1 MRPIRLELSAFGPYL
16 EHTVIDFE
24 KLNEAGLFLITG
36 QTGGGKTTLLD
47 AMSIALFYKSTGGRR
62 TFQDMRCLAA
72 ADSDRTEVVYHFAL
86 GEDEYCFRRA
96 LYRRK
101 KRGSDDFITEEE
113 NECKRRTAD
122 GWALAASGA
131 ARNVTGYAENL
142 LSLTAEQFSQVIVL
156 PQGKFMQLLRAN
168 STEKAAILKTLF
180 SCELWE
186 RIAMKFTERQ
196 KKLYAKRETCET
208 KLKSLLEKHGAE
220 TAEALAVQTEA
231 LRSECARTEK
241 ALAAA
246 KEALTLAQ
254 KQYTRALQ
262 FEQCQK
268 AETDAE
274 AQLKTAEARAASAKA
289 QYTRAEQN
297 RAGLTKLT
305 AEKDTLLKRSEQLR
319 AEQERSLQKEQL
331 LKELRAEEERE
342 RAVQKQ
348 AEDDRQKLP
357 EVLRRIAVG
366 EAFTEKADAAKDRL
380 ASLLQT
386 QTILSEQLA
395 ALKTRSDAAKAEAQC
410 KKLWEAAEDAARTA
424 RLTVVGQDKL
434 LSAAEAKWN
443 QNSAAALATGLT
455 DGTPCPVCGAVH
467 HPVLAVPCA
476 GETTKEELDALRKKL
491 EDLRQEQSRAEQTAA
506 AAKARHEVAFAQL
519 NAANDAAKSI
529 TESEEVLT
537 AAYIAAQTA
546 LNEAQKLA
554 AQAPAAH
561 KKLETLKAE
570 REALMQVESRHNAAL
585 AACRAALEEKRR
597 QLSAMDA
604 VRDAAQITL
613 EMTEIQKRIRVLE
626 QETAALEE
634 AFHAA
639 ENALSAANEAVKAAA
654 QQMFAAKEAKN
665 ALGAAPEKN
674 LPQSKAE
681 LDAKSTETQTLSVQL
696 GRFGSDLRTI
706 TESAAAVQQYTEEA
720 AALDVQYSRAA
731 KLAGYV
737 TGRSNALR
745 VPLLQYVLGMMLDET
760 IQSANRFFSVLSR
773 GRYALQHKQGKSG
786 AGYGGL
792 DIEVLDGMSGT
803 CRSVETLSGGEQFL
817 ASLSLAFGLSD
828 VVQSYSGAV
837 RLDSIFIDEGFGS
850 LDTDTLDTAMRAL
863 ESIRQSGRV
872 VGIISHVSELQS
884 RIPTMIR
891 IWKTASGSA
900 AAKVIAED

>member
-305 AEKDTLLKRSEQLR
+305 ARKRH
-319 AEQERSLQKEQL
+319 
-331 LKELRAEEERE
+331 
-342 RAVQKQ
+342 
-348 AEDDRQKLP
+348 
-357 EVLRRIAVG
+357 
-366 EAFTEKADAAKDRL
+366 AFKTKRTAARG
-380 ASLLQT
+380 AGT
-386 QTILSEQLA
+386 QPAKGA
-395 ALKTRSDAAKAEAQC
+395 AFK
-410 KKLWEAAEDAARTA
+410 RTA
-424 RLTVVGQDKL
+424 RRGGARTRRTEAGRGRPPK
-434 LSAAEAKWN
+434 AAGG
-443 QNSAAALATGLT
+443 AAAHRGRRSIHRKGRCRKRPARVALT
-455 DGTPCPVCGAVH
+455 DADHFKRT
-467 HPVLAVPCA
+467 
-476 GETTKEELDALRKKL
+476 
-491 EDLRQEQSRAEQTAA
+491 
-506 AAKARHEVAFAQL
+506 
-519 NAANDAAKSI
+519 
-529 TESEEVLT
+529 
-537 AAYIAAQTA
+537 
-546 LNEAQKLA
+546 
-554 AQAPAAH
+554 
-561 KKLETLKAE
+561 
-570 REALMQVESRHNAAL
+570 
-585 AACRAALEEKRR
+585 ACRA
-597 QLSAMDA
+597 
-604 VRDAAQITL
+604 
-613 EMTEIQKRIRVLE
+613 
-626 QETAALEE
+626 
-634 AFHAA
+634 
-639 ENALSAANEAVKAAA
+639 ENA
-654 QQMFAAKEAKN
+654 Q
-665 ALGAAPEKN
+665 
-674 LPQSKAE
+674 
-681 LDAKSTETQTLSVQL
+681 
-696 GRFGSDLRTI
+696 
-706 TESAAAVQQYTEEA
+706 
-720 AALDVQYSRAA
+720 
-731 KLAGYV
+731 
-737 TGRSNALR
+737 
-745 VPLLQYVLGMMLDET
+745 
-760 IQSANRFFSVLSR
+760 
-773 GRYALQHKQGKSG
+773 
-786 AGYGGL
+786 
-792 DIEVLDGMSGT
+792 
-803 CRSVETLSGGEQFL
+803 
-817 ASLSLAFGLSD
+817 
-828 VVQSYSGAV
+828 
-837 RLDSIFIDEGFGS
+837 
-850 LDTDTLDTAMRAL
+850 
-863 ESIRQSGRV
+863 
-872 VGIISHVSELQS
+872 
-884 RIPTMIR
+884 
-891 IWKTASGSA
+891 
-900 AAKVIAED
+900 

>member
-1 MRPIRLELSAFGPYL
+1 MP
-16 EHTVIDFE
+16 
-24 KLNEAGLFLITG
+24 
-36 QTGGGKTTLLD
+36 
-47 AMSIALFYKSTGGRR
+47 
-62 TFQDMRCLAA
+62 
-72 ADSDRTEVVYHFAL
+72 
-86 GEDEYCFRRA
+86 
-96 LYRRK
+96 
-101 KRGSDDFITEEE
+101 
-113 NECKRRTAD
+113 
-122 GWALAASGA
+122 ASGA

-274 AQLKTAEARAASAKA
+274 AQLKTAETRAASAKA

-410 KKLWEAAEDAARTA
+410 KKLWGAAEDAARTA

-443 QNSAAALATGLT
+443 QNSAAALATGLV

-537 AAYIAAQTA
+537 AAYTAAQTA

-561 KKLETLKAE
+561 KKLETLKAGT
-570 REALMQVESRHNAAL
+570 RSTYAGSKCRHNAAL

-597 QLSAMDA
+597 QLSAMDT

-626 QETAALEE
+626 QETAALDE

-654 QQMFAAKEAKN
+654 QQIFAAKEAKN
-665 ALGAAPEKN
+665 ALGAAPEKD

-760 IQSANRFFSVLSR
+760 IQSANCFFSVLSR

>member
-274 AQLKTAEARAASAKA
+274 AQMKTAETRAASAKA
-289 QYTRAEQN
+289 QYTRAKQN

-305 AEKDTLLKRSEQLR
+305 AEKDALLKRSEQLR

-366 EAFTEKADAAKDRL
+366 EAFTEK
-380 ASLLQT
+380 
-386 QTILSEQLA
+386 
-395 ALKTRSDAAKAEAQC
+395 
-410 KKLWEAAEDAARTA
+410 
-424 RLTVVGQDKL
+424 
-434 LSAAEAKWN
+434 
-443 QNSAAALATGLT
+443 
-455 DGTPCPVCGAVH
+455 
-467 HPVLAVPCA
+467 
-476 GETTKEELDALRKKL
+476 
-491 EDLRQEQSRAEQTAA
+491 AA

-597 QLSAMDA
+597 QLSAMDT

-626 QETAALEE
+626 QETAALDE

-654 QQMFAAKEAKN
+654 QQMFAAKEAKK
-665 ALGAAPEKN
+665 ALGTAPEKD

>member
-1 MRPIRLELSAFGPYL
+1 MRSA
-16 EHTVIDFE
+16 
-24 KLNEAGLFLITG
+24 
-36 QTGGGKTTLLD
+36 KTN
-47 AMSIALFYKSTGGRR
+47 IASAARCTAAKS
-62 TFQDMRCLAA
+62 AA
-72 ADSDRTEVVYHFAL
+72 ATILSP
-86 GEDEYCFRRA
+86 
-96 LYRRK
+96 RK
-101 KRGSDDFITEEE
+101 KTSASAARQ
-113 NECKRRTAD
+113 TA
-122 GWALAASGA
+122 GRLPASGA

-274 AQLKTAEARAASAKA
+274 AQLKTAETRAASAKA

-331 LKELRAEEERE
+331 LKELRTEEERE

-386 QTILSEQLA
+386 QTILNEQLA
-395 ALKTRSDAAKAEAQC
+395 ALKTRSDAAKIEAQC
-410 KKLWEAAEDAARTA
+410 KKLWGAAEDAARTA

-491 EDLRQEQSRAEQTAA
+491 EDLRQEQSRA
-506 AAKARHEVAFAQL
+506 
-519 NAANDAAKSI
+519 
-529 TESEEVLT
+529 
-537 AAYIAAQTA
+537 
-546 LNEAQKLA
+546 
-554 AQAPAAH
+554 P
-561 KKLETLKAE
+561 
-570 REALMQVESRHNAAL
+570 SR
-585 AACRAALEEKRR
+585 RPPP
-597 QLSAMDA
+597 
-604 VRDAAQITL
+604 
-613 EMTEIQKRIRVLE
+613 QKR
-626 QETAALEE
+626 
-634 AFHAA
+634 
-639 ENALSAANEAVKAAA
+639 
-654 QQMFAAKEAKN
+654 
-665 ALGAAPEKN
+665 
-674 LPQSKAE
+674 
-681 LDAKSTETQTLSVQL
+681 
-696 GRFGSDLRTI
+696 
-706 TESAAAVQQYTEEA
+706 
-720 AALDVQYSRAA
+720 
-731 KLAGYV
+731 
-737 TGRSNALR
+737 
-745 VPLLQYVLGMMLDET
+745 
-760 IQSANRFFSVLSR
+760 
-773 GRYALQHKQGKSG
+773 
-786 AGYGGL
+786 
-792 DIEVLDGMSGT
+792 GT
-803 CRSVETLSGGEQFL
+803 R
-817 ASLSLAFGLSD
+817 SLS
-828 VVQSYSGAV
+828 
-837 RLDSIFIDEGFGS
+837 
-850 LDTDTLDTAMRAL
+850 
-863 ESIRQSGRV
+863 
-872 VGIISHVSELQS
+872 HN
-884 RIPTMIR
+884 
-891 IWKTASGSA
+891 
-900 AAKVIAED
+900 

>member
-72 ADSDRTEVVYHFAL
+72 VDSDRTEVVYHFAL

-231 LRSECARTEK
+231 LRLECARTEK

-274 AQLKTAEARAASAKA
+274 AQLKTAETRAASAKA

-410 KKLWEAAEDAARTA
+410 KKLWGAAEDAARTA

-561 KKLETLKAE
+561 KKLETLKA
-570 REALMQVESRHNAAL
+570 RNAKRL
-585 AACRAALEEKRR
+585 CRSRAATTLR
-597 QLSAMDA
+597 LPP
-604 VRDAAQITL
+604 AAPL
-613 EMTEIQKRIRVLE
+613 WKK
-626 QETAALEE
+626 
-634 AFHAA
+634 
-639 ENALSAANEAVKAAA
+639 SAAN
-654 QQMFAAKEAKN
+654 
-665 ALGAAPEKN
+665 
-674 LPQSKAE
+674 
-681 LDAKSTETQTLSVQL
+681 
-696 GRFGSDLRTI
+696 
-706 TESAAAVQQYTEEA
+706 
-720 AALDVQYSRAA
+720 
-731 KLAGYV
+731 
-737 TGRSNALR
+737 
-745 VPLLQYVLGMMLDET
+745 
-760 IQSANRFFSVLSR
+760 
-773 GRYALQHKQGKSG
+773 
-786 AGYGGL
+786 
-792 DIEVLDGMSGT
+792 
-803 CRSVETLSGGEQFL
+803 
-817 ASLSLAFGLSD
+817 
-828 VVQSYSGAV
+828 
-837 RLDSIFIDEGFGS
+837 
-850 LDTDTLDTAMRAL
+850 
-863 ESIRQSGRV
+863 
-872 VGIISHVSELQS
+872 
-884 RIPTMIR
+884 
-891 IWKTASGSA
+891 
-900 AAKVIAED
+900 

>member
-274 AQLKTAEARAASAKA
+274 AQLKIAETRAASAKA

-386 QTILSEQLA
+386 QTILSERLA

-410 KKLWEAAEDAARTA
+410 KKLLGAAEDAARTA

-455 DGTPCPVCGAVH
+455 DGTPCPVCGAATEVRVS
-467 HPVLAVPCA
+467 PVSGVKTLRC
-476 GETTKEELDALRKKL
+476 TDANCP
-491 EDLRQEQSRAEQTAA
+491 
-506 AAKARHEVAFAQL
+506 AKHLKRFVRFA
-519 NAANDAAKSI
+519 
-529 TESEEVLT
+529 
-537 AAYIAAQTA
+537 
-546 LNEAQKLA
+546 
-554 AQAPAAH
+554 
-561 KKLETLKAE
+561 
-570 REALMQVESRHNAAL
+570 
-585 AACRAALEEKRR
+585 
-597 QLSAMDA
+597 
-604 VRDAAQITL
+604 
-613 EMTEIQKRIRVLE
+613 
-626 QETAALEE
+626 
-634 AFHAA
+634 
-639 ENALSAANEAVKAAA
+639 
-654 QQMFAAKEAKN
+654 
-665 ALGAAPEKN
+665 
-674 LPQSKAE
+674 SKAG
-681 LDAKSTETQTLSVQL
+681 LDIDGLSVQTL
-696 GRFGSDLRTI
+696 HEFVNRGYLRDFSDLYHLNDHAGEI
-706 TESAAAVQQYTEEA
+706 VALEGFGEKSCANLMAAIEKSRKADPVHLIFALCIPNIGTDA
-720 AALDVQYSRAA
+720 GKKLIAALGTKGFLARIESGKGFEDVD
-731 KLAGYV
+731 GIGV
-737 TGRSNALR
+737 ERSNALLNWFADEGNR
-745 VPLLQYVLGMMLDET
+745 ALFERLMHELLVDEVAPKVANDGTCKGLTFVITGDVHTFKNRDDFKAYVERQGGKVAGSVSGKTSYLVSNDGESGSSKAKKAKELGVP
-760 IQSANRFFSVLSR
+760 VLSEE
-773 GRYALQHKQGKSG
+773 AFISQF
-786 AGYGGL
+786 GGP
-792 DIEVLDGMSGT
+792 DG
-803 CRSVETLSGGEQFL
+803 ETNAAPADDQQIS
-817 ASLSLAFGLSD
+817 
-828 VVQSYSGAV
+828 
-837 RLDSIFIDEGFGS
+837 
-850 LDTDTLDTAMRAL
+850 L
-863 ESIRQSGRV
+863 ES
-872 VGIISHVSELQS
+872 LL
-884 RIPTMIR
+884 
-891 IWKTASGSA
+891 
-900 AAKVIAED
+900 

>member
-1 MRPIRLELSAFGPYL
+1 MRSA
-16 EHTVIDFE
+16 
-24 KLNEAGLFLITG
+24 
-36 QTGGGKTTLLD
+36 KTNT
-47 AMSIALFYKSTGGRR
+47 ASAARCTAAKS
-62 TFQDMRCLAA
+62 AA
-72 ADSDRTEVVYHFAL
+72 ATILSP
-86 GEDEYCFRRA
+86 
-96 LYRRK
+96 RK
-101 KRGSDDFITEEE
+101 KTSASAARQ
-113 NECKRRTAD
+113 TA
-122 GWALAASGA
+122 GALAASGA

-186 RIAMKFTERQ
+186 CIAMKFTERQ

-231 LRSECARTEK
+231 LRLECARTEK

-274 AQLKTAEARAASAKA
+274 AQLKTAETRAASAKA

-410 KKLWEAAEDAARTA
+410 KKLWGAAEDAARTA

-434 LSAAEAKWN
+434 LSAGRSQMEPK
-443 QNSAAALATGLT
+443 QRRRRSPQGLT

-491 EDLRQEQSRAEQTAA
+491 EDLRQEQSRA
-506 AAKARHEVAFAQL
+506 
-519 NAANDAAKSI
+519 
-529 TESEEVLT
+529 
-537 AAYIAAQTA
+537 
-546 LNEAQKLA
+546 
-554 AQAPAAH
+554 P
-561 KKLETLKAE
+561 
-570 REALMQVESRHNAAL
+570 SR
-585 AACRAALEEKRR
+585 RPPP
-597 QLSAMDA
+597 
-604 VRDAAQITL
+604 
-613 EMTEIQKRIRVLE
+613 QKR
-626 QETAALEE
+626 
-634 AFHAA
+634 
-639 ENALSAANEAVKAAA
+639 
-654 QQMFAAKEAKN
+654 
-665 ALGAAPEKN
+665 
-674 LPQSKAE
+674 
-681 LDAKSTETQTLSVQL
+681 
-696 GRFGSDLRTI
+696 
-706 TESAAAVQQYTEEA
+706 
-720 AALDVQYSRAA
+720 
-731 KLAGYV
+731 
-737 TGRSNALR
+737 
-745 VPLLQYVLGMMLDET
+745 
-760 IQSANRFFSVLSR
+760 
-773 GRYALQHKQGKSG
+773 
-786 AGYGGL
+786 
-792 DIEVLDGMSGT
+792 GT
-803 CRSVETLSGGEQFL
+803 R
-817 ASLSLAFGLSD
+817 SLS
-828 VVQSYSGAV
+828 
-837 RLDSIFIDEGFGS
+837 
-850 LDTDTLDTAMRAL
+850 
-863 ESIRQSGRV
+863 
-872 VGIISHVSELQS
+872 HN
-884 RIPTMIR
+884 
-891 IWKTASGSA
+891 
-900 AAKVIAED
+900 

>member
-274 AQLKTAEARAASAKA
+274 AQLKTAETRAASAKA
-289 QYTRAEQN
+289 QYT
-297 RAGLTKLT
+297 
-305 AEKDTLLKRSEQLR
+305 
-319 AEQERSLQKEQL
+319 
-331 LKELRAEEERE
+331 

-410 KKLWEAAEDAARTA
+410 KKLWGAAEDAARTA

-443 QNSAAALATGLT
+443 QNSAAALATGLA

-519 NAANDAAKSI
+519 SAANDAAKSI

-665 ALGAAPEKN
+665 ALGAAPEKD

-706 TESAAAVQQYTEEA
+706 AESAAAVQQYTEEA